1 MDFLLNQNNKPL
13 KVSLSETQ
21 YLSFKR
27 IAAEK
32 GVPIDEVVSKLIQ
45 KKLADKSDKTKRISY
60 QITENQ

>member
-27 IAAEK
+27 IGDER
-32 GVPIDEVVSKLIQ
+32 GIPIDEVVSKLIQ

-60 QITENQ
+60 QITESQ